1 MKSNILAVILAREG
15 SKGVPKKNLL
25 ELGGTSLL
33 GHAIRSTNQC
43 KHKMRVVVST
53 ESDEI
58 KTEALKHNAKVPFKR
73 PSNLADDMSSTWDV
87 MRHAVI
93 WLEEN
98 ENWLTDILIVLQPT
112 TPFRDSNHID
122 SVLDKMKETG
132 CSVCMT
138 VKQTDYPPQWMYH
151 RDNNGVLFP
160 LLQGVRPKRRQ
171 DSIPIY
177 QPNGMVYAL
186 KRHRLDEDEPILADD
201 TQSVVIDSDI
211 SINID
216 DPRDYELA
224 KLVWKKIN
232 AS

>member
-1 MKSNILAVILAREG
+1 MKSNILAVILARKG

-25 ELGGTSLL
+25 KLGNISLL
-33 GHAIRSTNQC
+33 GHAIRSAHQC
-43 KHKMRVVVST
+43 KHKMRVIVST

-58 KTEALKHNAKVPFKR
+58 KAEALKHNANVPFKR
-73 PSNLADDMSSTWDV
+73 PSNLADDISSTWDV

-98 ENWLTDILIVLQPT
+98 ENWLTDILLVLQPT
-112 TPFRDSNHID
+112 TPFRNSNHID
-122 SVLDKMKETG
+122 SVLEKMEETG

-138 VKQTDYPPQWMYH
+138 VKETDYPPQWMYH
-151 RDNNGVLFP
+151 RDKHGILSP
-160 LLQGVRPKRRQ
+160 LLQGARPKRRQ
-171 DSIPIY
+171 DSKPIY

-201 TQSVVIDSDI
+201 AHSVIINSDI

-216 DPRDYELA
+216 NPRDYDLA
-224 KLVWKKIN
+224 KLVWKKIHDL
-232 AS
+232 